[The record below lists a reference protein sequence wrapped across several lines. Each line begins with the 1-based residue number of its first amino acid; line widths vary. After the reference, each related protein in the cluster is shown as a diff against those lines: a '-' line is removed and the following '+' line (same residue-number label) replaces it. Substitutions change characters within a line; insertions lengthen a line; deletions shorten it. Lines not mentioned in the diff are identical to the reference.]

1 MSIPEQP
8 EPSVPA
14 VPAAPSAASSAASA
28 SSAAPA
34 SALASPPV
42 AKRPWYRRP
51 ARVVGFAAC
60 LAAAGTLAVGVPVAL
75 AATTTVAASSRVV
88 TVPAETNGHGTYG
101 GGSYYGGGWSGSG
114 SGGTY
119 GGTSTGTQSAATT
132 ASASESKGIVL
143 IDTELGYEDAQAA
156 GTGMVIDSSGYVLT
170 NNHVVEGSTKI
181 SVTIASTGQTYTA
194 TVVGTDATD
203 DVALLKLQGA
213 SGLDTVAIDQ
223 DDTESVGDAV
233 TAVGNAEGGGV
244 LMAAD
249 GAITALDASV
259 TTSAEGSIA
268 SETLDGMIQVGA
280 QVVSGDSGGAL
291 LDADGEVIGMTTA
304 ASSGSADVTG
314 FAIPIETA
322 LTLAQQME
330 NGDESGNVTL
340 GYPAFLGIGIAQTTG
355 RGSTYGGYRSQTSTT
370 AGVSIGEVYDGTPA
384 ASAGLVAGDTI
395 TAIDGTAVTDASA
408 LSSAIAAHEPGDRVT
423 VTWVDA
429 TGATHSAAVTLIA
442 GPAA

>member
-8 EPSVPA
+8 EQSVPLA
-14 VPAAPSAASSAASA
+14 HAAPLSPQPPRVTASS
-28 SSAAPA
+28 
-34 SALASPPV
+34 PV
-42 AKRPWYRRP
+42 AKRPWYRHP

-60 LAAAGTLAVGVPVAL
+60 LAAAGALAVGVPVAL
-75 AATTTVAASSRVV
+75 AATTTVAASSRVL
-88 TVPAETNGHGTYG
+88 TVPAETNGGATYG
-101 GGSYYGGGWSGSG
+101 GGSYYGGGGSG
-114 SGGTY
+114 SDSTE

-143 IDTELGYEDAQAA
+143 IDTVLGYEDAQAA
-156 GTGMVIDSSGYVLT
+156 GTGMVIGSDGLVIT

-181 SVTIASTGQTYTA
+181 SVTIASTGTTYTA

-213 SGLDTVAIDQ
+213 SGLDTVTIDQ

-249 GAITALDASV
+249 GTITALDASV
-259 TTSAEGSIA
+259 TTASEGSIS
-268 SETLDGMIQVGA
+268 SETLSGMIQVGA

-304 ASSGSADVTG
+304 ASSGTADVTG

-330 NGDESGNVTL
+330 NGDESGNITI
-340 GYPAFLGIGIAQTTG
+340 GYPAFLGIGIAQSSG
-355 RGSTYGGYRSQTSTT
+355 RGSYGYQRQTSTT
-370 AGVSIGEVYDGTPA
+370 SGVSIGEVYDGTPA

-395 TAIDGTAVTDASA
+395 TAIGGTAVTDASS
-408 LSSAIAAHEPGDRVT
+408 LSAAIASHDPGDRVT

-429 TGATHSAAVTLIA
+429 AGASHSAAVTLIA

>member
-8 EPSVPA
+8 ADDSTRA
-14 VPAAPSAASSAASA
+14 VPTAPRATPPST
-28 SSAAPA
+28 APRPA
-34 SALASPPV
+34 PG
-42 AKRPWYRRP
+42 AKLPWYRRP

-60 LAAAGTLAVGVPVAL
+60 LAAAGALAVGVPVAL
-75 AATTTVAASSRVV
+75 AATTSVAASSRVV
-88 TVPAETNGHGTYG
+88 TVPAETNGGATYG
-101 GGSYYGGGWSGSG
+101 GGSYYGGGSSGSG
-114 SGGTY
+114 SDSGSGGAY
-119 GGTSTGTQSAATT
+119 GGAATGTQSAATT
-132 ASASESKGIVL
+132 ASSSESKGIVL
-143 IDTELGYEDAQAA
+143 IDTVLGYEDAQAA
-156 GTGMVIDSSGYVLT
+156 GTGMVIDSDGLVLT

-181 SVTIASTGQTYTA
+181 TVTVASTGQTYTA

-233 TAVGNAEGGGV
+233 TAVGNAEGGGR

-249 GAITALDASV
+249 GTITALDASV
-259 TTSAEGSIA
+259 TTSAEGSIS

-304 ASSGSADVTG
+304 ASSGSVDVTG

-322 LTLAQQME
+322 LTLAQQMA
-330 NGDESGNVTL
+330 NGDESGGITL
-340 GYPAFLGIGIAQTTG
+340 GYPAFLGVGIASGTG
-355 RGSTYGGYRSQTSTT
+355 RGSAYGGYQTQTSTT

-395 TAIDGTAVTDASA
+395 TSIDSTAVTDASS
-408 LSSAIAAHEPGDRVT
+408 LSSAIASHEPGDRVT

-429 TGATHSAAVTLIA
+429 AGATHSAAVTLIA